1 VRRGGFETRPYMHP
15 ARRNTARPCSPDCAL
30 LRNPGRR
37 SRMELFRCVRD
48 ISSRCRGLSWMVSA
62 RARRASTLVLWRNKR
77 DFLEIATQIAR
88 DDTKLRG

>member
-62 RARRASTLVLWRNKR
+62 RARRLHAGTVAK
-77 DFLEIATQIAR
+77 
-88 DDTKLRG
+88 